1 MDIASFVRF
10 TFNTRYMTRWIYSG
24 LVLYIPVVNFFSLG
38 YLAKASRLF
47 IIGGMGLPTWQDK
60 YDTWIEGIKLL
71 FIFILYGA
79 IPFFMFSCGFFLTTL
94 TSITAFFGNII
105 IILSYA
111 ALLVCSFFL
120 PFAFATYAEK
130 MDFRKALEF
139 ENVLRGIKEVF
150 VEYVAGYVGLLI
162 LLYICKLIIRIPYFI
177 GFIASSVLTYYIF
190 LVATYYFTELYKK
203 TTLASLTIPEGN
215 GAEAPGT

>member
-1 MDIASFVRF
+1 MDIVSFVRF
-10 TFNTRYMTRWIYSG
+10 TFNTRYMTRWIYGG
-24 LVLYIPVVNFFSLG
+24 LILYIPVANFISFGFLV
-38 YLAKASRLF
+38 KASRLF
-47 IIGGMGLPTWQDK
+47 AIGGIGFPTWQDR

-94 TSITAFFGNII
+94 TSFTAFFGNII
-105 IILSYA
+105 ITLSYA
-111 ALLVCSFFL
+111 ALIICSFFL

-139 ENVLRGIKEVF
+139 ENIIQGIKEVF
-150 VEYVAGYVGLLI
+150 IEYTAGYIVTLV

-177 GFIASSVLTYYIF
+177 GFILSSVFTYYIF

-203 TTLASLTIPEGN
+203 TTLSTIVMPGES
-215 GAEAPGT
+215 GAETPET

>member
-1 MDIASFVRF
+1 MDIISFVRF
-10 TFNTRYMTRWIYSG
+10 TFNARYMTRWIYGG
-24 LVLYIPVVNFFSLG
+24 LILCIPVLNFFSLG
-38 YLAKASRLF
+38 FLSRASRLF

-105 IILSYA
+105 ITLSYV
-111 ALLVCSFFL
+111 ALLICSFFL
-120 PFAFATYAEK
+120 PFAFATYAEN

-139 ENVLRGIKEVF
+139 ENIIRGIKEVF
-150 VEYVAGYVGLLI
+150 LEYIAGYIGVLI
-162 LLYICKLIIRIPYFI
+162 LLYVCKLIIRIPYFV
-177 GFIASSVLTYYIF
+177 GFILSSVLAYYVF
-190 LVATYYFTELYKK
+190 LIATYYFTELYKK
-203 TTLASLTIPEGN
+203 TTLTSLVVPEEN
-215 GAEAPGT
+215 GTDTPT

>member
-1 MDIASFVRF
+1 MDLVSFVRF
-10 TFNTRYMTRWIYSG
+10 TFNARYMTRWIYGG
-24 LVLYIPVVNFFSLG
+24 LILCIPVANFFSLG
-38 YLAKASRLF
+38 FLSRASRLF
-47 IIGGMGLPTWQDK
+47 IIGGIGLPTWQDK
-60 YDTWIEGIKLL
+60 YDIWIEGVKLL

-105 IILSYA
+105 ITLSYA
-111 ALLVCSFFL
+111 ALLICSFFL

-139 ENVLRGIKEVF
+139 ENILRGIKEVF
-150 VEYVAGYVGLLI
+150 VEYIAGYIGFLI

-177 GFIASSVLTYYIF
+177 GFIVSSVLTYYIF
-190 LVATYYFTELYKK
+190 LLATYYFTELYKK
-203 TTLASLTIPEGN
+203 TTLTSIVMSGES
-215 GAEAPGT
+215 GAETPT